1 MKRKYYS
8 IGIGLAAAVELLMG
22 VVFEGLL
29 GCQYQPVDFAVAALF
44 TVLVIG
50 LTAALGAFFENRR
63 LSTKRYG
70 LYKLIKL
77 TLVLVV
83 LTAILANGSLERT
96 DKIEVMTRLAVFFAA
111 TLAFESWAVLNYAKR
126 LSEADQTEQ
135 NSVQ

>member
-1 MKRKYYS
+1 M
-8 IGIGLAAAVELLMG
+8 AAAVELLTG
-22 VVFEGLL
+22 VVFEGFL
-29 GCQYQPVDFAVAALF
+29 GGLYQLVDFAVAVLF

-50 LTAALGAFFENRR
+50 LTASLGVFFENRR

-83 LTAILANGSLERT
+83 LTAILANGRLERI

-111 TLAFESWAVLNYAKR
+111 TLAFESWAVLDYAKR
-126 LSEADQTEQ
+126 LNEEGQTEQ